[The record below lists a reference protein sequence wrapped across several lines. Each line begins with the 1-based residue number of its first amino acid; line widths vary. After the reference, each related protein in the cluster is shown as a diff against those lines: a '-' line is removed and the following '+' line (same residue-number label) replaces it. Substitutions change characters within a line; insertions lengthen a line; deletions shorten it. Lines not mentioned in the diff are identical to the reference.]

1 MIKQSLLKQFLTII
15 IISVSL
21 IYFGCEKKAGESKQ
35 TDDGVK
41 SENVSADTSS
51 SVPSENEP
59 AADNKIQIPD
69 LKGTWTGVFDGKST
83 TLQITEQTD
92 SSFSG
97 KISINYKQ
105 TLNQDVKGN
114 FSPASLKISMA
125 DQLHSKFMGKY
136 NGKLSKDYK
145 NFSGTF
151 TKNRDNSNFSFN
163 LNKN

>member
-1 MIKQSLLKQFLTII
+1 MIKQLLLKQFLTIL

-21 IYFGCEKKAGESKQ
+21 IYFGCEKKAEK
-35 TDDGVK
+35 TDQPKEEVT
-41 SENVSADTSS
+41 SETVMTDSTGSTKT
-51 SVPSENEP
+51 NEP
-59 AADNKIQIPD
+59 AAEEKMQIPD

-114 FSPASLKISMA
+114 FSPASLKISMT

>member
-1 MIKQSLLKQFLTII
+1 MIKQLLLKQFLTIL

-21 IYFGCEKKAGESKQ
+21 IYFGCEKKAEKTNQPKEEVTSETVM
-35 TDDGVK
+35 TDSTGSTK
-41 SENVSADTSS
+41 T
-51 SVPSENEP
+51 NEP
-59 AADNKIQIPD
+59 AAEEKMQIPD

-114 FSPASLKISMA
+114 FSPASLKISMT

>member
-21 IYFGCEKKAGESKQ
+21 IYFGCEKKAEK
-35 TDDGVK
+35 TDQPKEEVT
-41 SENVSADTSS
+41 SETVMTDSTGSTKT
-51 SVPSENEP
+51 NEP
-59 AADNKIQIPD
+59 AAEEKMQIPD
-69 LKGTWTGVFDGKST
+69 LKGTWTGIFDGKST

-114 FSPASLKISMA
+114 FSPASLKISMT

>member
-1 MIKQSLLKQFLTII
+1 MRKHTLIKKFLTLLML
-15 IISVSL
+15 SVSL
-21 IYFGCEKKAGESKQ
+21 IYFGCEKKAEK
-35 TDDGVK
+35 TDQPKEEVT
-41 SENVSADTSS
+41 SETVMTDSTGSTKT
-51 SVPSENEP
+51 NEP
-59 AADNKIQIPD
+59 AAEEKMQIPD

-83 TLQITEQTD
+83 TLQISEQTD

>member
-1 MIKQSLLKQFLTII
+1 MIKQLLLKQFLTIL

-21 IYFGCEKKAGESKQ
+21 IYFGCEKKAEK
-35 TDDGVK
+35 TDQPKEEVT
-41 SENVSADTSS
+41 SETVMTDSTGSTKT
-51 SVPSENEP
+51 NEP
-59 AADNKIQIPD
+59 AAEEKMQIPD

>member
-1 MIKQSLLKQFLTII
+1 MIKQLLLKQFLTIL

-21 IYFGCEKKAGESKQ
+21 IYFGCEKKAEK
-35 TDDGVK
+35 TDQPKEEVT
-41 SENVSADTSS
+41 SETVMTDSTGSTKT
-51 SVPSENEP
+51 NEP
-59 AADNKIQIPD
+59 AAEEKMQIPD

-136 NGKLSKDYK
+136 TGKLSNDYK

>member
-1 MIKQSLLKQFLTII
+1 MIKHTLIKKFLTVLML
-15 IISVSL
+15 SASL
-21 IYFGCEKKAGESKQ
+21 IYFGCEKKAEKTEQ
-35 TDDGVK
+35 PKEEVTAETVMTDSTGSTK
-41 SENVSADTSS
+41 T
-51 SVPSENEP
+51 NEP
-59 AADNKIQIPD
+59 AAEEKMQIPD

>member
-1 MIKQSLLKQFLTII
+1 MIKHKLIKQFIPVVLL
-15 IISVSL
+15 SL
-21 IYFGCEKKAGESKQ
+21 SMIFVGCEKKTEETKQ
-35 TDDGVK
+35 TQPEIK
-41 SENVSADTSS
+41 SEQTTPETQEEIKKPVVEEMVS
-51 SVPSENEP
+51 
-59 AADNKIQIPD
+59 IPD
-69 LKGTWTGVFDGKST
+69 IKGTWTGVFDGKST

>member
-21 IYFGCEKKAGESKQ
+21 IYFGCEKKAEK
-35 TDDGVK
+35 TDQPKEEVT
-41 SENVSADTSS
+41 SETVMTDSTGSTKT
-51 SVPSENEP
+51 NEP
-59 AADNKIQIPD
+59 AAEEKMQIPD

-114 FSPASLKISMA
+114 FSPASLKISMT

>member
-1 MIKQSLLKQFLTII
+1 MRKHTLIKKFLTLLML
-15 IISVSL
+15 SVSL
-21 IYFGCEKKAGESKQ
+21 IYFGCEKKAEK
-35 TDDGVK
+35 TDQPKEEVT
-41 SENVSADTSS
+41 SETVMTDSTGSTKT
-51 SVPSENEP
+51 NEP
-59 AADNKIQIPD
+59 AAEEKMQIPD
-69 LKGTWTGVFDGKST
+69 LKGTWTGIFDGKST

>member
-1 MIKQSLLKQFLTII
+1 MIKQLLLKQFLTIL

-21 IYFGCEKKAGESKQ
+21 IYFGCEKKAEK
-35 TDDGVK
+35 TDQPKEEVT
-41 SENVSADTSS
+41 SETVMTDSTGSTKT
-51 SVPSENEP
+51 NEP
-59 AADNKIQIPD
+59 AAEEKMQIPD

-114 FSPASLKISMA
+114 FSPASLKISMT

-136 NGKLSKDYK
+136 NGKLSKDYR

>member
-21 IYFGCEKKAGESKQ
+21 IYFGCEKKAEK
-35 TDDGVK
+35 TDQPKEEVT
-41 SENVSADTSS
+41 SETVMTDSTGSTKT
-51 SVPSENEP
+51 NEP
-59 AADNKIQIPD
+59 AAEEKMQIPD

>member
-21 IYFGCEKKAGESKQ
+21 IYFGCEKKAEK
-35 TDDGVK
+35 TDQPKEEVT
-41 SENVSADTSS
+41 SETVMTDSTGSTKT
-51 SVPSENEP
+51 NEP
-59 AADNKIQIPD
+59 AAEEKMQIPD
-69 LKGTWTGVFDGKST
+69 LKGTWSGVFDGKST

-145 NFSGTF
+145 NFAGTF